1 MFLKTCSILVK
12 DNFNQKNPLIQLAMY
27 LIVENLI
34 QYIKNKDINR
44 DKWDVCIEQSSNPLI
59 YAMSWYLD
67 IVCPG
72 WDALVED
79 DYVMVFPLTWGRKF
93 GISYL
98 YQPMFTQQLGFFSA
112 VKFPPQ
118 KINQINQIIQSIPD
132 RFLVAIWNEIDFEH
146 TGIIIQK
153 RNNFQMSLA
162 DNYENIQA
170 AYTTNTQRNISKAR
184 SYGLSI
190 KEIGNKDSILKLK
203 RENLKVLLKNKHYQI
218 LDQLLAFALENN
230 YGKIFE
236 VHNLNNEILASAFF
250 LFTGNSLIYLLSA
263 SSQKGKDNRAM
274 FYLVDEIIRMNA
286 GKNILLDFEGS
297 EIPGLARFFSGF
309 GAFPV
314 YYYRL
319 TINNL
324 PFPLGIFY
332 NMSRIKA
339 G

>member
-1 MFLKTCSILVK
+1 M
-12 DNFNQKNPLIQLAMY
+12 
-27 LIVENLI
+27 I
-34 QYIKNKDINR
+34 QYLKNSNIDKK
-44 DKWDVCIEQSSNPLI
+44 KWDNCIEQSSNPLI

-112 VKFPPQ
+112 REFPSK
-118 KINQINQIIQSIPD
+118 KIDLIIQSIPD
-132 RFLVAIWNEIDFEH
+132 RFLVADINIWNEIDFEH
-146 TGIIIQK
+146 TGTIVQK
-153 RNNFQMSLA
+153 RNNFQMSL
-162 DNYENIQA
+162 DNNYKDVQA
-170 AYTTNTQRNISKAR
+170 AYSTNTQRNISKAK
-184 SYGLSI
+184 SYGLSV
-190 KEIGNKDSILKLK
+190 KEVDNKDSILKLK
-203 RENLKVLLKNKHYQI
+203 RENLKVILKNKHYQI
-218 LDQLLAFALENN
+218 LDQLLTLALENN

-236 VHNLNNEILASAFF
+236 VHNLNNELLASAFF

-263 SSQKGKDNRAM
+263 SSQKGKDSRAM

-286 GKNILLDFEGS
+286 GKNIMLDFEGS

-332 NMSRIKA
+332 KMLRTKA
-339 G
+339 S